1 MIACVVVTYNPDNSL
16 IEGINLLSDQVD
28 KILIVDNGSKE
39 SGIKL
44 IKEIKKCNE
53 DKIEAVFNGDNLG
66 IAAALNIGAKYAIEH
81 KYQWLLTMDQDSRP
95 AKDMVEKMIKTY
107 EDMPLEKRD
116 EVMSI
121 FPNFFDQSVQN
132 EEEHSNEPYEYV
144 DAEITSGNL
153 VNTKVFD
160 KIGFFDE
167 GLFIDMVDTDF
178 CMRLYRENIKM
189 IKVYDAVLFHSL
201 GEGKR
206 VKTIFGGFNTS
217 NHSALRRYYM
227 TRNRFYTWEK
237 YKDLNSFTLNRDKG
251 LFKKEFVKIILGEND
266 KLNKVKMVF
275 RGYMDYKR
283 GITGKYK
290 ER

>member
-53 DKIEAVFNGDNLG
+53 DKIEVVFNEDNLG

-217 NHSALRRYYM
+217 NHSEIGRAH
-227 TRNRFYTWEK
+227 
-237 YKDLNSFTLNRDKG
+237 
-251 LFKKEFVKIILGEND
+251 V
-266 KLNKVKMVF
+266 
-275 RGYMDYKR
+275 
-283 GITGKYK
+283 
-290 ER
+290 

>member
-53 DKIEAVFNGDNLG
+53 DKIEVVFNEDNLG

>member
-116 EVMSI
+116 EVISI

>member
-53 DKIEAVFNGDNLG
+53 DKIEAVFNGENLG

-107 EDMPLEKRD
+107 EDMPLEKRE

-121 FPNFFDQSVQN
+121 FPNFFDQSVQS
-132 EEEHSNEPYEYV
+132 EEEHSDEPYEYV

-206 VKTIFGGFNTS
+206 VKTIFGSFNTS

-275 RGYMDYKR
+275 RGYKDYKR

>member
-53 DKIEAVFNGDNLG
+53 DKIEAVFNGENLG

>member
-53 DKIEAVFNGDNLG
+53 DKIEAVFNEDNLG